1 MRLKSPKHWIW
12 GELGYR
18 CEKDIERI
26 RRIKL
31 ATETEKP
38 AKQVSTTAEAKKPQ
52 QYIWGLGRRKTAVA
66 RVRIAEGEG
75 NVLINKRSVE
85 DYFTE
90 DEDRKSVYAPLE
102 ATDTRGQ
109 FNVWAN
115 VQGGGSTGQSG
126 AVLLGIA
133 RALVKA
139 EPDLESALRA
149 GGYLTRDPRMVERKK
164 YGQRGARRRFQF
176 SKR

>member
-1 MRLKSPKHWIW
+1 
-12 GELGYR
+12 
-18 CEKDIERI
+18 
-26 RRIKL
+26 L

-38 AKQVSTTAEAKKPQ
+38 IKQSSTTAEGKKPKEF
-52 QYIWGLGRRKTAVA
+52 IWGLGRRKTSVA

-109 FNVWAN
+109 FDIWAN
-115 VQGGGSTGQSG
+115 VKGGGHTGQAG

-139 EPDLESALRA
+139 EPDLESTLRS
-149 GGYLTRDPRMVERKK
+149 GKYLTRDPRMVERKK

>member
-1 MRLKSPKHWIW
+1 M
-12 GELGYR
+12 
-18 CEKDIERI
+18 
-26 RRIKL
+26 

-38 AKQVSTTAEAKKPQ
+38 TKQASTTAEAKKPKM
-52 QYIWGLGRRKTAVA
+52 YIWGLGRRKTAVA

-75 NVLINKRSVE
+75 NIMINKRSVE

-90 DEDRKSVYAPLE
+90 DEDRKSVYSPLE
-102 ATDTRGQ
+102 ATDRRGQ
-109 FNVWAN
+109 FDVWVNVK
-115 VQGGGSTGQSG
+115 GGGSSGQAG
-126 AVLLGIA
+126 AVLMGIA
-133 RALVKA
+133 RALLQA

-149 GGYLTRDPRMVERKK
+149 GGYLTRDARMVERKK

>member
-1 MRLKSPKHWIW
+1 MN
-12 GELGYR
+12 
-18 CEKDIERI
+18 
-26 RRIKL
+26 L

-38 AKQVSTTAEAKKPQ
+38 TKQTSTTAEAKKPK

-75 NVLINKRSVE
+75 NILINKRSVE
-85 DYFTE
+85 TYFTE

-102 ATDTRGQ
+102 ATKTRGQ

-115 VQGGGSTGQSG
+115 VQGGGTSGQAG
-126 AVLLGIA
+126 AVLLGIS
-133 RALVKA
+133 RALLEA
-139 EPDLESALRA
+139 DSNLEPALRA
-149 GGYLTRDPRMVERKK
+149 GGYLTRDARMVERKK

>member
-1 MRLKSPKHWIW
+1 M
-12 GELGYR
+12 
-18 CEKDIERI
+18 
-26 RRIKL
+26 

-38 AKQVSTTAEAKKPQ
+38 VKQASTTAEAKKPKEF
-52 QYIWGLGRRKTAVA
+52 IWGLGRRKTAVA
-66 RVRIAEGEG
+66 RVRIAPGEG

-85 DYFTE
+85 DYFSE

-102 ATDTRGQ
+102 ATDRRGQ
-109 FNVWAN
+109 FDVWAN
-115 VQGGGSTGQSG
+115 VKGGGSTGQAG

-133 RALVKA
+133 RALAKA

-149 GGYLTRDPRMVERKK
+149 GRYLTRDPRMVERKK